1 MTEKLF
7 ENIINNLG
15 KKKEPT
21 LEEQSQKQLEKYLT
35 RPKSYN
41 PMAKQ
46 IVDNSHKKLSV
57 SQIHKINSE
66 TRPKKFDWDKQQQHT
81 IDTLN
86 KFENANIPNPKA
98 VTFDPT
104 TQIFTNEDR
113 TVAFKSYDDADK
125 HNRSIGV
132 KKGPTYSG
140 ATPEQFGKLAER
152 LERNRQQQGNPTRVG
167 EFEKAFNKVKKPIK
181 KYTPIKIDI
190 PFVSLPDPIAVR
202 RDPQQE
208 LRTQRFN
215 RMVEDSERKRLREQS
230 SGLASFLGKKFI

>member
-7 ENIINNLG
+7 ENIIDNLG

-21 LEEQSQKQLEKYLT
+21 LEEQSQKQLEKYAVQPESRGAWKKHVEHTAQQEKEIEKYLT
-35 RPKSYN
+35 RPK
-41 PMAKQ
+41 
-46 IVDNSHKKLSV
+46 
-57 SQIHKINSE
+57 
-66 TRPKKFDWDKQQQHT
+66 T
-81 IDTLN
+81 
-86 KFENANIPNPKA
+86 

-113 TVAFKSYDDADK
+113 TIAFKSYEDANK
-125 HNRSIGV
+125 HNKSIGV

-152 LERNRQQQGNPTRVG
+152 LERTRQQQGRPTKVG

-190 PFVSLPDPIAVR
+190 PFVSLPAPIAVR

-215 RMVEDSERKRLREQS
+215 KMVEDSEREKLREQS